1 MHPQDAAARG
11 IAASDVVRVF
21 NDRGA
26 CLAGVVLTT
35 AIRPGVVRL
44 PTGAWFDP
52 VPGTGP
58 APLCAHGNP
67 NVLTPDV
74 PSSRLSQGCAGQ
86 HALVQVERWTGPLP
100 PVTVGAPPPL
110 LPAGPV
116 PGDRG

>member
-1 MHPQDAAARG
+1 
-11 IAASDVVRVF
+11 VF

-26 CLAGVVLTT
+26 CLAGAVLTT

-100 PVTVGAPPPL
+100 PVTVGAPPRL

-116 PGDRG
+116 TTGRG